1 MDTGALGT
9 LDKSE
14 LIALIVA
21 LSEQNTALL
30 ARVAALEAR
39 LNIPPKTPDNSS
51 LPPSSGQK
59 ANRTDSAKTPRKGRP
74 GVSRALEPNPDKV
87 REVYAEACAGC
98 GAGLSKADQPDVH
111 AYDHIDLPPI
121 KPVTTRVNLH
131 RGACP
136 CCGKG
141 VSATPPADI
150 PVGSPFGP
158 GMVALVVYLHA
169 SQYVSYNRLVEMLQG
184 LFGLTL
190 SEGAIAN
197 MLARA
202 AAPFAAAGARIEAG
216 VRAAPVIASDET
228 SARVAG
234 KTHWQWVFGCATAVR
249 HVIAQSRGKAV
260 VLAFLAG
267 ARPKVWISDRLAAQA
282 GHAEQHQVCLAHLIR
297 DAQYAIDDGD
307 IIFAPGFKGLLKR
320 ACAIGRR
327 RDRLLDATLAAY
339 RRDLDRRLDRLLAT
353 CPTRANAIKLK
364 AVMAD
369 CRAKLFV
376 FVTQRDVPATNNV
389 SERAL
394 RPSVIFR
401 KVTNGFRSAWGAEV
415 YADICSIVAT
425 GRLNGRTALAA
436 ITEALAAGA
445 PGAAV
450 S

>member
-21 LSEQNTALL
+21 QSEQITALL

-51 LPPSSGQK
+51 LPPSTGQK
-59 ANRTDSAKTPRKGRP
+59 SNRPETGKTQRKGRP
-74 GVSRALEPNPDKV
+74 GVTRTLDPNPDEV
-87 REVYAEACAGC
+87 REVYAKACTGC
-98 GAGLSKADQPDVH
+98 GARLSKADQPDVH

-136 CCGKG
+136 CCGEG
-141 VSATPPADI
+141 VSAPPPADMPI
-150 PVGSPFGP
+150 GSPFGP
-158 GMVALVVYLHA
+158 GIVALVVYLHA
-169 SQYVSYNRLVEMLQG
+169 CHFVSYNRLVEMLHG
-184 LFGLTL
+184 LFGLKI

-202 AAPFAAAGARIEAG
+202 ASPFSAAGRRIEAE
-216 VRAAPVIASDET
+216 VRAASVIASDET

-260 VLAFLAG
+260 VIGFLAG

-297 DAQYAIDDGD
+297 DAQFAIDDGD

-327 RDRLLDATLAAY
+327 RDELLDATLAKH

-353 CPTRANAIKLK
+353 CPNRPAGMKLK
-364 AVMAD
+364 WVIAA

-425 GRLNGRTALAA
+425 GRLNGRTAMAA
-436 ITEALAAGA
+436 ITQTLAAGA
-445 PGAAV
+445 ATAAA

>member
-1 MDTGALGT
+1 M
-9 LDKSE
+9 
-14 LIALIVA
+14 A

-30 ARVAALEAR
+30 ARVAALEAG

-59 ANRTDSAKTPRKGRP
+59 VNRTDSAKTPRKGRP
-74 GVSRALEPNPDKV
+74 GVSRTLEPNPDKV

-216 VRAAPVIASDET
+216 VRAASVIASDET

-249 HVIAQSRGKAV
+249 HVIAQSRGRAV
-260 VLAFLAG
+260 VIGFLAG
-267 ARPKVWISDRLAAQA
+267 VRPRVWISDRLAAQA

-327 RDRLLDATLAAY
+327 REGLLDATLAAY

-353 CPTRANAIKLK
+353 SPNRPAGMKLK
-364 AVMAD
+364 WAVAA

>member
-1 MDTGALGT
+1 MDTGSLGT

-21 LSEQNTALL
+21 LSEQNAALA
-30 ARVAALEAR
+30 ARVAALEAK
-39 LNIPPKTPDNSS
+39 LNIAPKTPDNSS
-51 LPPSSGQK
+51 LPSSTGQK
-59 ANRTDSAKTPRKGRP
+59 ANRPETAKTPRKGRP
-74 GVSRALEPNPDKV
+74 GVARTLEPNPDHV
-87 REVYAEACAGC
+87 REVYAKACNGC
-98 GAGLSKADQPDVH
+98 GTRLLETDQPDVH
-111 AYDHIDLPPI
+111 AYDHIDLPPVR
-121 KPVTTRVNLH
+121 PATTRVNLH
-131 RGACP
+131 QGCCP
-136 CCGKG
+136 GCGQR
-141 VSATPPADI
+141 VAATPPADM
-150 PVGSPFGP
+150 PLGSPFGP
-158 GMVALVVYLHA
+158 GIVALVVYLHA
-169 SQYVSYNRLVEMLQG
+169 CHFVSYNRLVEMLHG

-202 AAPFAAAGARIEAG
+202 ALPFAAAGRRIEAE

-234 KTHWQWVFGCATAVR
+234 KTHWQWVFGCATAVS
-249 HVIAQSRGKAV
+249 HIIAQSRGKAV
-260 VLAFLAG
+260 VIAFLAG
-267 ARPKVWISDRLAAQA
+267 ARPKVWISDRLAAQC

-307 IIFAPGFKGLLKR
+307 MIFAPGFKGLLKR

-327 RDRLLDATLAAY
+327 RDTLRDSTLAAH

-353 CPTRANAIKLK
+353 CPNRSAGMKLK
-364 AVMAD
+364 WAIAD

-445 PGAAV
+445 LAV
-450 S
+450 A